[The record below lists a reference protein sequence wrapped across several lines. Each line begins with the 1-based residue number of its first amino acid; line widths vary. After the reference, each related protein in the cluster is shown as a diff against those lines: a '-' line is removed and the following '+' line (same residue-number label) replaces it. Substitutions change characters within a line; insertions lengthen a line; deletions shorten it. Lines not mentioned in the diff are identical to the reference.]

1 MIVSTTDIQNNF
13 GKYLKLAQYE
23 EVVITKN
30 GKKTAKLTAYT
41 ENESE
46 GRWLVS
52 EGSPSYRPHGIRV
65 TYEDYLKIVEESE
78 NRYEYI
84 DGEIFILASPLYP
97 HQKAVKEIFLQFGQ
111 WFENTEC
118 EPLVSPFDVTLFRL
132 ENEEKINVV
141 QPDILVICDQQKIDK
156 KGKYRGVPTLVVEV
170 LSDSTRSRDL
180 VKKLDLYMESGINEY
195 WIVNT
200 PSKEIYIYVF
210 ADNIIEKILPFKG
223 DEIAES
229 EIFQGLEVPLKQ
241 VFQLPFP

>member
-132 ENEEKINVV
+132 ENKEKVNVV
-141 QPDILVICDQQKIDK
+141 QPDILVICDPENIDT
-156 KGKYRGVPTLVVEV
+156 KGTYKGTPTLVVEV
-170 LSDSTRSRDL
+170 LSDSTRSRDMI
-180 VKKLDLYMESGINEY
+180 KKLDLYMESGIKEY
-195 WIVNT
+195 WVVNT
-200 PSKEIYIYVF
+200 PSAEIYIYVF
-210 ADNIIEKILPFKG
+210 VNNFIETILSFKG
-223 DEIAES
+223 DDIAES
-229 EIFQGLEVPLKQ
+229 VVFPGLSVALKQ
-241 VFQLPFP
+241 VFSIRRG